1 MDLCDRYVAE
11 AQSDLPQP
19 SQVLVEPVAPLSN
32 ARRAIVNGLFTD
44 RQVALPFHW
53 GCVINEDS
61 IQACYPMPLF
71 VVEMIEGNAMQLLCS
86 RFRRLFAVD
95 ASGTFEEETRIDEHC
110 RSPCTSRA
118 ATIA

>member
-1 MDLCDRYVAE
+1 MPAAWQGRIVDHI
-11 AQSDLPQP
+11 
-19 SQVLVEPVAPLSN
+19 VLVEPVAPLSN
-32 ARRAIVNGLFTD
+32 ARTAIVNGLVTD

-86 RFRRLFAVD
+86 RFSRLYWGSTRVRSKVLISITLLVIC
-95 ASGTFEEETRIDEHC
+95 ASLGLYQFDC
-110 RSPCTSRA
+110 Y
-118 ATIA
+118 